1 MNSAIMENCLR
12 ELERRRTGAI
22 VRQAERLERI
32 SKEIPQVIAI
42 RKELGLTSVRLSK
55 MILEKQTNL
64 NQGIEQLKAANLA
77 LQAREKE
84 LLTSRG
90 YPADYLELHYTCP
103 VCRDTGYVEGKR
115 CSCFNDLV
123 RRARL
128 QELNQVSNL
137 ELSDFSTFQLGYYT
151 TELDPVTGVVPRKI
165 MEEIYRFCRGYA
177 ESFRPD
183 SRGIFMIG
191 DTGLGKTHLSLAIA
205 QVVIARGFTVA
216 YGSAQDFL
224 RAVEEEHFGRVESRD
239 TLEGLLDVELLILDD
254 LGAEF
259 SSSFNLATVYNLIN
273 TRCNRRKPTII
284 STNLTTQELEQKYS
298 HRVVS
303 RLFSLLDCLRF
314 VGKDIRQIRSR
325 QGFSGK

>member
-1 MNSAIMENCLR
+1 MNHAIMENCQR
-12 ELERRRTGAI
+12 ELERRRTGAV
-22 VRQAERLERI
+22 VRQAERIERI
-32 SKEIPQVIAI
+32 SREIPQVIAI
-42 RKELGLTSVRLSK
+42 RKELGMTSVRLSK
-55 MILEKQTNL
+55 MILERKTGL
-64 NQGIEQLKAANLA
+64 EEGVEQLKQANLA

-84 LLTSRG
+84 LLLKGG
-90 YPADYLELHYTCP
+90 YPEDYLELQYVCP
-103 VCRDTGYVEGKR
+103 SCKDTGFVNGRR
-115 CSCFNDLV
+115 CTCLEELV

-128 QELNQVSNL
+128 QALNQVSNL
-137 ELSDFSTFQLGYYT
+137 ELCDFSTFQLGYYS
-151 TELDPVTGVVPRKI
+151 TELDPATGVVPRRI
-165 MEEIYRFCRGYA
+165 MEDIFQFCRSYA
-177 ESFRPD
+177 ANFRAD

-205 QVVIARGFTVA
+205 QAVVARGFTVA

-224 RAVEEEHFGRVESRD
+224 RAVEEEHFGRSENQD
-239 TLEGLLDVELLILDD
+239 TLDGLLDVELLILDD

-259 SSSFNLATVYNLIN
+259 SSSFNLSTVYNLIN

-284 STNLTTQELEQKYS
+284 STNLTAQELEQKYS

-325 QGFSGK
+325 